1 MLHPTNIIS
10 NLTNGIQWSSAPDI
24 RTYQNVSAWNQNV
37 NFLLSDSATGDVLFY
52 QMNLGLGNIVGFT
65 PIYSSNANQDFLLWL
80 YSPYFLY
87 RILTNLSNYPTLDYP
102 TWPYSPVPHITESTI
117 LIIIMV
123 ICVIGSV
130 VGYVLAKK
138 YSRTHPLKIHHDLP
152 PPVEKKSKSS
162 SLSNFLPSFDEKTGE
177 KWKKVGLR
185 RQINSLFLNLLVTL
199 LINTPFMIFTI
210 AIYSQ
215 YIQPFPMVN
224 GWTGWFGGILSSI
237 FVILDFGMG
246 AACNKILCRISCTF
260 PNKSIKIRPNL
271 YLVVSPYYGWSSRYC
286 VNI

>member
-1 MLHPTNIIS
+1 MEFNRLLRP
-10 NLTNGIQWSSAPDI
+10 
-24 RTYQNVSAWNQNV
+24 RYFEMYQNVSAWNQNV

-138 YSRTHPLKIHHDLP
+138 YSHTSI
-152 PPVEKKSKSS
+152 E
-162 SLSNFLPSFDEKTGE
+162 NPS
-177 KWKKVGLR
+177 
-185 RQINSLFLNLLVTL
+185 
-199 LINTPFMIFTI
+199 
-210 AIYSQ
+210 
-215 YIQPFPMVN
+215 
-224 GWTGWFGGILSSI
+224 
-237 FVILDFGMG
+237 
-246 AACNKILCRISCTF
+246 
-260 PNKSIKIRPNL
+260 
-271 YLVVSPYYGWSSRYC
+271 
-286 VNI
+286 